1 MKGKGLVLA
10 RNHESLDCHMILEGW
25 QKYGF
30 VNILIRHY
38 YSSKYL
44 SFSDNTSAY
53 SSKAAVGWISLPL
66 SRVWSSV
73 PPGKGREEC
82 GGLAFLHD
90 Q

>member
-53 SSKAAVGWISLPL
+53 SSKSAVGWISATIPCLVFGS
-66 SRVWSSV
+66 SRK
-73 PPGKGREEC
+73 GKGGMRW
-82 GGLAFLHD
+82 ARFPA
-90 Q
+90 